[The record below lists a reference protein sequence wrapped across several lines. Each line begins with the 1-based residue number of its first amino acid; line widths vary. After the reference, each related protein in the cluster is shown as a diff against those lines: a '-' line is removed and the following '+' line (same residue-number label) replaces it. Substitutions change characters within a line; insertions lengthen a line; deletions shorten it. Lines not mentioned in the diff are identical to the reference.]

1 MSMKLNNISDASSRF
16 CVGCGVCM
24 VVCPQEALCY
34 RLNDE
39 GFYEA
44 FVLEDKCVHCGLC
57 RWVCYKFSEDNEGS
71 VRLEEGI
78 LWAAQSV
85 REEVKQSCTSG
96 GVAYEIARYCLANGY
111 KVAGVVYDN
120 KMHCAKTVLTD
131 CMEGLERMK
140 GSKYLQADMQE
151 VLRELMEDC
160 ALHPEQKY
168 VYFGTPCQIN
178 GLKRLLSTR
187 RIGNEVLTV
196 DLFCHGVPSYKVWD
210 EYRKFFPAL
219 RSVVFRS
226 KKRGW
231 HNFTLALETD
241 FGKYYR
247 VAERDLFYQ
256 AFFDNILLNKPCFD
270 CKLRSRYV
278 SADIRLG
285 DFWGKK
291 YQTYEDGVSACLIL
305 SDKGEYLFQQLVDE
319 ERIKPL
325 TRESIKECMAFQSHS
340 DYNHWPVREYAFDCL
355 KRGISL
361 KQTVRKYRRM
371 LPYSH
376 RLKSR
381 IKRWLSFVPVDLVR
395 QMKIW
400 YRRGI

>member
-1 MSMKLNNISDASSRF
+1 MKLNNISDASSRF

-57 RWVCYKFSEDNEGS
+57 RRVCYKFSEDNEGS

-151 VLRELMEDC
+151 VLRELMED
-160 ALHPEQKY
+160 
-168 VYFGTPCQIN
+168 
-178 GLKRLLSTR
+178 
-187 RIGNEVLTV
+187 
-196 DLFCHGVPSYKVWD
+196 
-210 EYRKFFPAL
+210 
-219 RSVVFRS
+219 
-226 KKRGW
+226 
-231 HNFTLALETD
+231 
-241 FGKYYR
+241 
-247 VAERDLFYQ
+247 
-256 AFFDNILLNKPCFD
+256 
-270 CKLRSRYV
+270 
-278 SADIRLG
+278 
-285 DFWGKK
+285 
-291 YQTYEDGVSACLIL
+291 
-305 SDKGEYLFQQLVDE
+305 
-319 ERIKPL
+319 
-325 TRESIKECMAFQSHS
+325 
-340 DYNHWPVREYAFDCL
+340 
-355 KRGISL
+355 
-361 KQTVRKYRRM
+361 
-371 LPYSH
+371 
-376 RLKSR
+376 
-381 IKRWLSFVPVDLVR
+381 
-395 QMKIW
+395 
-400 YRRGI
+400 